1 MTENQEKGNVF
12 ATISN
17 DYYLLTAAEKKVA
30 DYVLEHKSGVQY
42 MSISELAEECGVA
55 EATVSRFCR
64 RLHLRGYNAF
74 KLALAKATGG
84 LHGGNFQLEPLE
96 GEILPGDSIFDIS
109 RKLYATHV
117 AALGQTRDLLRA
129 EQVAKAVDLLES
141 ADKVYCMGQGG
152 SMILAQ
158 EAAHLF
164 STITSKFFPVQDSH
178 MQATAAA
185 LLTPKDVLL
194 FFSYSGST
202 KDIVD
207 VMAKAQERKA
217 KTVLCTRFLKSPGTA
232 YADVVLLCGSNEG
245 PLQLGSVQA
254 RIAQLFVVDVLFN
267 ELCRRMGP
275 EAQRNRENVVNALAD
290 KHM

>member
-1 MTENQEKGNVF
+1 MTEKQESGNIF
-12 ATISN
+12 ANISN
-17 DYYLLTAAEKKVA
+17 NYYLLTTSEKKVA
-30 DYVLEHKSGVQY
+30 DYVLDHKSGAQF
-42 MSISELAEECGVA
+42 MSISELADECGVA

-74 KLALAKATGG
+74 KLAMAKATGEQN
-84 LHGGNFQLEPLE
+84 GGAFSLEPME
-96 GEILPGDSIFDIS
+96 GEILPGDSIYDLGH
-109 RKLYATHV
+109 KLYATHV

-129 EQVAKAVDLLES
+129 EKVIQAVDLLET

-164 STITSKFFPVQDSH
+164 STISPKFFPVQDSH

-185 LLTPKDVLL
+185 LLTPRDVLL

-207 VMAKAQERKA
+207 VMTKAQERKA
-217 KTVLCTRFLKSPGTA
+217 KTVLCTRFLKSPGA
-232 YADVVLLCGSNEG
+232 ARADVVLLCGSNEG

-267 ELCRRMGP
+267 ELCRRMGQ
-275 EAQRNRENVVNALAD
+275 EAQRNRESVVNALAD